1 MNSCYTSPKNNY
13 FCPLLSSVSIWA
25 GSSRPIL
32 NRSAA
37 GPISGKFV
45 TCWDKNTK
53 LEPKALGETLA
64 VRRLHKETSTLVQ
77 VPPQMNRTSS
87 PQRAWEPESKN
98 NLDSQSFSGCLQGAP
113 PKFRGAASDPLQ
125 RYWVNRGGVS
135 STRGKRTQEEGIH
148 GEGQL

>member
-1 MNSCYTSPKNNY
+1 M
-13 FCPLLSSVSIWA
+13 
-25 GSSRPIL
+25 
-32 NRSAA
+32 
-37 GPISGKFV
+37 

-53 LEPKALGETLA
+53 LEPKALSETLA
-64 VRRLHKETSTLVQ
+64 VRRLHKKTSTSVQ

-113 PKFRGAASDPLQ
+113 PKFRGAAPDPLQ

-135 STRGKRTQEEGIH
+135 STRGKRRQEEGIQ
-148 GEGQL
+148 GGGAAIKGADLGWAEGLRKRHSTEGKREGRPLQGTR